1 MLEEARSEWGRPM
14 TDQSRE
20 QLSAAYGRLILQ
32 MSFVWAATMLAAVV
46 VDKASGDFIYL
57 LFVLIGG
64 FILSSAVLESGRRR
78 MLDRARS

>member
-1 MLEEARSEWGRPM
+1 M

-32 MSFVWAATMLAAVV
+32 MSFVWAATLLAAAV

-57 LFVLIGG
+57 LLVLLGG
-64 FILSSAVLESGRRR
+64 FVLSSAVLESGRRR
-78 MLDRARS
+78 ILDRAGS